1 MCPSSPSAWQIWSW
15 ADPFPSLSKKL
26 FYFVKKGLLQTA
38 PKRDRRSRKGPP
50 ISFFCNIQP
59 SMPPRWDGNGHSA
72 PCRPVIDRPSPLRPL
87 LRSASGAAGALCAKI
102 IEACCAQDC
111 RLSRRP
117 EEVLNIMRNA
127 PAKPLCKG
135 PRAVFLPLH
144 CRLRR
149 SNVLCHKVHFS
160 QGQVLCH
167 SAMPAISEQKNG
179 QTKAGCVPKDTPCQF
194 ICISQCALRPAQNA
208 LRARKRPGEGSYFL
222 KVRTPLR

>member
-50 ISFFCNIQP
+50 ISFFLHHTAFRCQ
-59 SMPPRWDGNGHSA
+59 
-72 PCRPVIDRPSPLRPL
+72 PVIDRLSPLRPL

-102 IEACCAQDC
+102 IEACSTQDC
-111 RLSRRP
+111 QLSQRP
-117 EEVLNIMRNA
+117 EEVLNVRNA

-144 CRLRR
+144 CLPRR
-149 SNVLCHKVHFS
+149 SNALCHKAHFS
-160 QGQVLCH
+160 QWQVLCH
-167 SAMPAISEQKNG
+167 SAMPAISEQKTARQKQGAPRRTHPASLFN
-179 QTKAGCVPKDTPCQF
+179 
-194 ICISQCALRPAQNA
+194 IS
-208 LRARKRPGEGSYFL
+208 
-222 KVRTPLR
+222 

>member
-1 MCPSSPSAWQIWSW
+1 MCPSSPSAWQTWSW

-50 ISFFCNIQP
+50 ISFLHLQP

-72 PCRPVIDRPSPLRPL
+72 PCRPVIDRLSPLRPL

-127 PAKPLCKG
+127 PQSPCARGREQSSFRCI
-135 PRAVFLPLH
+135 A
-144 CRLRR
+144 C
-149 SNVLCHKVHFS
+149 
-160 QGQVLCH
+160 
-167 SAMPAISEQKNG
+167 PAALTRCAIK
-179 QTKAGCVPKDTPCQF
+179 
-194 ICISQCALRPAQNA
+194 CIFRNSKFFVIPQCPPSPNK
-208 LRARKRPGEGSYFL
+208 KRPDKSRVRPEGHTLPVYLYLTMCAETGAKHPQSAETT
-222 KVRTPLR
+222 R

>member
-160 QGQVLCH
+160 QWQVLCH

>member
-1 MCPSSPSAWQIWSW
+1 MCPSSPLAWQTWSW

-50 ISFFCNIQP
+50 ISFLHLQP
-59 SMPPRWDGNGHSA
+59 LMPPRWDGNGHSA
-72 PCRPVIDRPSPLRPL
+72 PCRPVIDRLSPLRPL

-135 PRAVFLPLH
+135 PQAVFLPLH
-144 CRLRR
+144 CLSRR
-149 SNVLCHKVHFS
+149 SNALCHKVHFS
-160 QGQVLCH
+160 QWQVLCH
-167 SAMPAISEQKNG
+167 SAMLAISEQKTARQKQG
-179 QTKAGCVPKDTPCQF
+179 APRRTHPASLF
-194 ICISQCALRPAQNA
+194 ISHN
-208 LRARKRPGEGSYFL
+208 
-222 KVRTPLR
+222 VR

>member
-50 ISFFCNIQP
+50 ISFLHLQP
-59 SMPPRWDGNGHSA
+59 SMPPRWDGNDHSA
-72 PCRPVIDRPSPLRPL
+72 PCRSAIDRLSPLRPL

-102 IEACCAQDC
+102 IEACRAQDC

-144 CRLRR
+144 CLPRR
-149 SNVLCHKVHFS
+149 SNALCHKVHFS
-160 QGQVLCH
+160 QWQVLCH
-167 SAMPAISEQKNG
+167 SAMPAISEQKTARQKQG
-179 QTKAGCVPKDTPCQF
+179 APRRTHPASLF
-194 ICISQCALRPAQNA
+194 ISHN
-208 LRARKRPGEGSYFL
+208 
-222 KVRTPLR
+222 VR

>member
-1 MCPSSPSAWQIWSW
+1 
-15 ADPFPSLSKKL
+15 
-26 FYFVKKGLLQTA
+26 
-38 PKRDRRSRKGPP
+38 
-50 ISFFCNIQP
+50 
-59 SMPPRWDGNGHSA
+59 MPPRWDGNGHSA

-160 QGQVLCH
+160 QWQVLCH

-179 QTKAGCVPKDTPCQF
+179 QTNAGCVPKDTPCQF

>member
-1 MCPSSPSAWQIWSW
+1 MYPSSPSAWQIWSW

-59 SMPPRWDGNGHSA
+59 SMPACHRSA
-72 PCRPVIDRPSPLRPL
+72 VPLRPL

-102 IEACCAQDC
+102 IEACRAQDC

-117 EEVLNIMRNA
+117 EEVLNIMQNT

-144 CRLRR
+144 CLPRR
-149 SNVLCHKVHFS
+149 SNALCHKVHFS
-160 QGQVLCH
+160 QWQVLCH
-167 SAMPAISEQKNG
+167 SAMPAISEQKTARQKQG
-179 QTKAGCVPKDTPCQF
+179 APRR
-194 ICISQCALRPAQNA
+194 AHPASLFVSHN
-208 LRARKRPGEGSYFL
+208 
-222 KVRTPLR
+222 VR

>member
-111 RLSRRP
+111 RLNRRP

-127 PAKPLCKG
+127 PQSPCARGREQSSFRCI
-135 PRAVFLPLH
+135 A
-144 CRLRR
+144 C
-149 SNVLCHKVHFS
+149 
-160 QGQVLCH
+160 
-167 SAMPAISEQKNG
+167 PAALTRCAIKCIFRNG
-179 QTKAGCVPKDTPCQF
+179 KFFVIP
-194 ICISQCALRPAQNA
+194 QCPPSPNK
-208 LRARKRPGEGSYFL
+208 KRPDKSRVRPEGHTLPVYLISHN
-222 KVRTPLR
+222 VR

>member
-72 PCRPVIDRPSPLRPL
+72 PCRPVIDRLSPLQPL
-87 LRSASGAAGALCAKI
+87 RRSASGAAGALCAKI

-111 RLSRRP
+111 RLSQRP

-127 PAKPLCKG
+127 PQSPCARG
-135 PRAVFLPLH
+135 REQ
-144 CRLRR
+144 
-149 SNVLCHKVHFS
+149 FS
-160 QGQVLCH
+160 FRCI
-167 SAMPAISEQKNG
+167 ACPAALTRCAIKCIFRNG
-179 QTKAGCVPKDTPCQF
+179 KFFVIP
-194 ICISQCALRPAQNA
+194 QCPPSPNK
-208 LRARKRPGEGSYFL
+208 KRPDKSRVRPEGHTLPVYLISYN
-222 KVRTPLR
+222 VR

>member
-50 ISFFCNIQP
+50 ISFFFAP
-59 SMPPRWDGNGHSA
+59 AAFDAAPLGWERSFRPMPACHRSA
-72 PCRPVIDRPSPLRPL
+72 VPLRPL

-102 IEACCAQDC
+102 IEACCTQDC
-111 RLSRRP
+111 QLSRRP
-117 EEVLNIMRNA
+117 EEVLNIMRNT

-135 PRAVFLPLH
+135 PRAVVLPLH
-144 CRLRR
+144 CLLRR

-160 QGQVLCH
+160 QWQVLCH
-167 SAMPAISEQKNG
+167 SAMPAISEQKTARQKQG
-179 QTKAGCVPKDTPCQF
+179 APRRTHPASLF
-194 ICISQCALRPAQNA
+194 ISHN
-208 LRARKRPGEGSYFL
+208 
-222 KVRTPLR
+222 VR

>member
-50 ISFFCNIQP
+50 ISFLHLQP
-59 SMPPRWDGNGHSA
+59 SMPPRRDGNGHSA
-72 PCRPVIDRPSPLRPL
+72 PCRPVIDRLSPLRPL

-102 IEACCAQDC
+102 IEACSTQDC
-111 RLSRRP
+111 QLSQRP

-144 CRLRR
+144 CLPRR
-149 SNVLCHKVHFS
+149 SDALCHKVHFR
-160 QGQVLCH
+160 QWQVLCH
-167 SAMPAISEQKNG
+167 SAMPAISEQKTARQKQG
-179 QTKAGCVPKDTPCQF
+179 ASRRTHPASLF
-194 ICISQCALRPAQNA
+194 ISHN
-208 LRARKRPGEGSYFL
+208 
-222 KVRTPLR
+222 VR

>member
-1 MCPSSPSAWQIWSW
+1 MCPSSPSAWQTWSW

-50 ISFFCNIQP
+50 ISFFATYSL

-72 PCRPVIDRPSPLRPL
+72 PCRPVIDRLSPLRPL

-102 IEACCAQDC
+102 IEACSTQDC
-111 RLSRRP
+111 QLSQRP

-144 CRLRR
+144 CLPRR
-149 SNVLCHKVHFS
+149 SNALCHKVHFR
-160 QGQVLCH
+160 QWQVLCH
-167 SAMPAISEQKNG
+167 SAMPAISEQKTARQKQG
-179 QTKAGCVPKDTPCQF
+179 ASRRTHPASLF
-194 ICISQCALRPAQNA
+194 ISHN
-208 LRARKRPGEGSYFL
+208 
-222 KVRTPLR
+222 VR

>member
-1 MCPSSPSAWQIWSW
+1 MCPSSPSAWQTWSW

-50 ISFFCNIQP
+50 ISFFCTIQP

-72 PCRPVIDRPSPLRPL
+72 PCRPVIDRLSPLRPL

-102 IEACCAQDC
+102 IESCCAQDC
-111 RLSRRP
+111 RLSQRP
-117 EEVLNIMRNA
+117 EEVLNIMRNT

-135 PRAVFLPLH
+135 PRAIFLPLH
-144 CRLRR
+144 CLLRR
-149 SNVLCHKVHFS
+149 SDALCHKVHFF
-160 QGQVLCH
+160 
-167 SAMPAISEQKNG
+167 AMASSLSFRNARHLRTKNG

-194 ICISQCALRPAQNA
+194 YLYLTMCAEAGAKHPQSVETTR
-208 LRARKRPGEGSYFL
+208 
-222 KVRTPLR
+222 

>member
-50 ISFFCNIQP
+50 ISFLHLQP

-72 PCRPVIDRPSPLRPL
+72 PCRPVIDRLSPLRPL
-87 LRSASGAAGALCAKI
+87 LRPASGAAGALCAKI

-111 RLSRRP
+111 RLSQRP

-127 PAKPLCKG
+127 PQSPCARGREQSSFLCI
-135 PRAVFLPLH
+135 A
-144 CRLRR
+144 C
-149 SNVLCHKVHFS
+149 
-160 QGQVLCH
+160 
-167 SAMPAISEQKNG
+167 SAALTCCAIKCIFRNG
-179 QTKAGCVPKDTPCQF
+179 KFFVIP
-194 ICISQCALRPAQNA
+194 QCPPSPNK
-208 LRARKRPGEGSYFL
+208 KRPDKSRVRPEGHTLPVYLISHNA
-222 KVRTPLR
+222 R

>member
-87 LRSASGAAGALCAKI
+87 RRSASGAAEALCAKI
-102 IEACCAQDC
+102 IEACRAQDC
-111 RLSRRP
+111 RLSQRP
-117 EEVLNIMRNA
+117 EEVLNIMRNT
-127 PAKPLCKG
+127 PAKSLCKG

-144 CRLRR
+144 CLPRR
-149 SNVLCHKVHFS
+149 SNALCHKVHFR
-160 QGQVLCH
+160 QWQVLCH
-167 SAMPAISEQKNG
+167 SAMLAISEQKTARQKQG
-179 QTKAGCVPKDTPCQF
+179 ASRRTHPASLF
-194 ICISQCALRPAQNA
+194 ISHN
-208 LRARKRPGEGSYFL
+208 
-222 KVRTPLR
+222 VR

>member
-50 ISFFCNIQP
+50 ISFFCTIQP
-59 SMPPRWDGNGHSA
+59 SMPACHRSA
-72 PCRPVIDRPSPLRPL
+72 VPLRPL
-87 LRSASGAAGALCAKI
+87 RRSASGAAGALCAKI

-160 QGQVLCH
+160 QWQVLCH

-194 ICISQCALRPAQNA
+194 I
-208 LRARKRPGEGSYFL
+208 
-222 KVRTPLR
+222 

>member
-1 MCPSSPSAWQIWSW
+1 MCPSSPSAWPIWSW

-50 ISFFCNIQP
+50 ISFLHLQP

-72 PCRPVIDRPSPLRPL
+72 PCRPVIDRLSPLRPL
-87 LRSASGAAGALCAKI
+87 RRSASGAAGALCAKI

-111 RLSRRP
+111 RLSRQP

-135 PRAVFLPLH
+135 PRAVVLPLH
-144 CRLRR
+144 CLLRR

-160 QGQVLCH
+160 QWQVLCH
-167 SAMPAISEQKNG
+167 SAMPAISEQKTARQKQG
-179 QTKAGCVPKDTPCQF
+179 APRRTHPASLF
-194 ICISQCALRPAQNA
+194 I
-208 LRARKRPGEGSYFL
+208 SYN
-222 KVRTPLR
+222 VH

>member
-50 ISFFCNIQP
+50 ISFFCTIQL

-72 PCRPVIDRPSPLRPL
+72 PCRPVIDRLSPLQPL
-87 LRSASGAAGALCAKI
+87 RRSASGAAGALCAKI

-111 RLSRRP
+111 RLSQRP

-135 PRAVFLPLH
+135 PRAVVLPLH

-160 QGQVLCH
+160 QWQVLCH

-194 ICISQCALRPAQNA
+194 I
-208 LRARKRPGEGSYFL
+208 
-222 KVRTPLR
+222 